1 MTFEELQNKYLELT
15 EENRLLKEDKK
26 ALETKLT
33 DTETNLTTLKE
44 TSNKRIQDL
53 QEHNQKLFLRVS
65 HQKKEEKPYNE
76 DFKSDLLGDYAKVL
90 DENEIEILKE
100 LEGGL

>member
-1 MTFEELQNKYLELT
+1 MTFEELQNKYLELA
-15 EENRLLKEDKK
+15 EENRVLKEDKK

-33 DTETNLTTLKE
+33 DTENNLKTLKE
-44 TSNKRIQDL
+44 TTNKRIQEL

-65 HQKKEEKPYNE
+65 HQKEEEKTYNE
-76 DFKSDLLGDYAKVL
+76 DFKSELLGDYAKLL
-90 DENEIEILKE
+90 DDNEKEMLRE